1 LGTHQREQFKRRPSV
16 WILKGSF
23 LGLWVFAFGTLAF
36 LYLNVYHPE
45 RRNYAIGLSVL
56 AGQTTWNPLW
66 WAALAIA
73 IVAGCLVV
81 RSWPG
86 QRWLWISLMVTF
98 LFPAGLLALVL
109 ALVAKSRHAG

>member
-1 LGTHQREQFKRRPSV
+1 V

-23 LGLWVFAFGTLAF
+23 LGLWVFAFGTIAF
-36 LYLNVYHPE
+36 LYLTVL
-45 RRNYAIGLSVL
+45 RNLRPNTAVGLSVL
-56 AGQTTWNPLW
+56 VGYTTWNPLW

-98 LFPAGLLALVL
+98 LFPAGLLGIVL
-109 ALVAKSRHAG
+109 ALVGKSRHAG